1 MAKETLD
8 ACEYCGTPLGRTRKT
23 IPFHSAGRTVY
34 FEDVP
39 IWSCPDCGYVEFE
52 AAVYKDLER
61 KARAA
66 GKSKRT
72 ISFPLL
78 RLARAGPAR
87 LAAPGTRKGRRNGAG
102 MPRA

>member
-52 AAVYKDLER
+52 ATVYKDLER

-66 GKSKRT
+66 GKARRT

-78 RLARAGPAR
+78 RLHRHRRRALARPKGPR
-87 LAAPGTRKGRRNGAG
+87 
-102 MPRA
+102 